1 MYAEYTFVHVV
12 QLGGRR
18 VSTVKA
24 TVGPIF
30 RDRQSC
36 NESQNGRMTRLL
48 PCLLVYHS
56 LGYSWNNNDVEKR
69 QAKEKG

>member
-18 VSTVKA
+18 VSTAKA

-30 RDRQSC
+30 RDR
-36 NESQNGRMTRLL
+36 
-48 PCLLVYHS
+48 
-56 LGYSWNNNDVEKR
+56 
-69 QAKEKG
+69 